1 MTDEWDV
8 IDWARLDGAH
18 GPATEA
24 PAILRA
30 IASPD
35 PEAAGEGRFAFYS
48 SLHHQGS
55 VYPAT
60 VAAIPFLADLAMRPG
75 VHGRD
80 ELLDS
85 LGLLCAPGTSSA
97 GTRAAVAAVSDR
109 LRPALHDPDVA
120 VREAAV
126 SALARSGPAHG
137 FALRER
143 WAAETV
149 PQIRAA
155 LLCAMALYEPVPPA
169 GLLRA
174 AMAEPFPVPLAAA
187 GLLARAG
194 VALSAE
200 EIAFA
205 AAQLD
210 VDEPWDSPWRERD
223 LIDLLDAAGAAA
235 LIDALVARPA
245 ASARVRAARCLA
257 ARFRRWRSAPAAL
270 MDRLVRLLGDPD
282 PAVREA
288 AAGAA
293 FEAGR
298 AAAAAADQLALIA
311 EESTTA
317 LDVLLRLGDPR
328 AGAAPAPAGAG
339 ARPTVPERAA
349 ALPGAGAESAP
360 GAGGAL
366 VPGAGAELA
375 PGAGGAL
382 VPGAG
387 AALVAGLWRV
397 LREGAWWAGPDAA
410 RALWRAGVPVGDLI
424 PPLLAMITDSPRP
437 AEAVTVLAEI
447 GAVAA
452 VPALRELA
460 ERDERVIQSGQPD
473 HVWRDDELRD
483 HLRSASAD
491 LQRRT
496 AESDTPD

>member
-1 MTDEWDV
+1 
-8 IDWARLDGAH
+8 
-18 GPATEA
+18 
-24 PAILRA
+24 
-30 IASPD
+30 
-35 PEAAGEGRFAFYS
+35 
-48 SLHHQGS
+48 
-55 VYPAT
+55 
-60 VAAIPFLADLAMRPG
+60 
-75 VHGRD
+75 
-80 ELLDS
+80 
-85 LGLLCAPGTSSA
+85 
-97 GTRAAVAAVSDR
+97 
-109 LRPALHDPDVA
+109 
-120 VREAAV
+120 
-126 SALARSGPAHG
+126 
-137 FALRER
+137 
-143 WAAETV
+143 
-149 PQIRAA
+149 
-155 LLCAMALYEPVPPA
+155 
-169 GLLRA
+169 
-174 AMAEPFPVPLAAA
+174 MAEPFPVPLAAA

-200 EIAFA
+200 ETAFA

-311 EESTTA
+311 AESTTA
-317 LDVLLRLGDPR
+317 WDVLLRLGDPR
-328 AGAAPAPAGAG
+328 AGAAPAGAT
-339 ARPTVPERAA
+339 ARPAVPERAA
-349 ALPGAGAESAP
+349 ALPGAAAESAP
-360 GAGGAL
+360 GAGD
-366 VPGAGAELA
+366 
-375 PGAGGAL
+375 AL

-410 RALWRAGVPVGDLI
+410 RALWRAGVPAGDLI

-491 LQRRT
+491 LQRRRV
-496 AESDTPD
+496 ESDTPD